1 MNSFVKWFMEYGH
14 IVLGAMAGLMASR
27 AYSRYKWLVISD
39 DGSTKII
46 EAETIDEVVYE
57 ISEAQPRAIIKT
69 DYR

>member
-1 MNSFVKWFMEYGH
+1 MG
-14 IVLGAMAGLMASR
+14 
-27 AYSRYKWLVISD
+27 YSQYKWLVISD

-69 DYR
+69 DYS